1 MPSIRSATS
10 KDVDA
15 ICAFDHVAQQDSHR
29 RAFIRR
35 SIEAGFCSVIVAE
48 EQVVGYA
55 VLDYSFYEQGFVSML
70 YIHPQYRRQ
79 GAGVMLMTH
88 LEALCQTA
96 KLFTSTNLSNL
107 PMQSL
112 LARLGYI
119 LSGVIHHLDENDP
132 ELVYVKY
139 IKAGGG

>member
-1 MPSIRSATS
+1 MYSIRPATS
-10 KDVDA
+10 KDVDV
-15 ICAFDHVAQQDSHR
+15 ICMFDHVAQQESHR

-35 SIEAGFCSVIVAE
+35 SIEAGFCSVAVTN
-48 EQVVGYA
+48 EQIAGYA

-132 ELVYVKY
+132 ESVYVKY
-139 IKAGGG
+139 V

>member
-1 MPSIRSATS
+1 MFSIRPATS
-10 KDVDA
+10 ADIGP
-15 ICAFDHVAQQDSHR
+15 ICEFDHVAQEESER
-29 RAFIRR
+29 RVFIRR
-35 SIEAGFCSVIVAE
+35 SIEASFCSVIVAE
-48 EQVVGYA
+48 EEVVGYA
-55 VLDYSFYEQGFVSML
+55 VFDYSFYGYGFVSML
-70 YIHPQYRRQ
+70 YIHPDYRRQ
-79 GAGVMLMTH
+79 GAGVMLMRH
-88 LEALCQTA
+88 LQTLCQTA

-139 IKAGGG
+139 V